1 MMLSGVN
8 GLARPTRTYSLRSS
22 ASTAPDM
29 ADLRALS
36 DAPQDWS
43 AQDAA
48 LLALGQELKA
58 CAYRFTTVTPLTH
71 RRVIARDP
79 ERAATTLDD
88 VFGWSRPFGRTSLPD
103 RIVALLGDAAEL
115 ETAGRLL
122 RSKVRFSTL
131 GDQLFVHSSYPT
143 DQHDAVFFGPDTYR
157 FAQVIKHALKETTMV
172 PPSRVVDIGCGSGVG
187 GLLAA
192 SLLPTRGR
200 EIVLTDINPRALR
213 YSRVNAALNGV
224 AGVHTVESDL
234 FAHVKGR
241 ADLIVSNPP
250 YLVDP
255 QRRAYRHGG
264 GKLGTELALRIVEQG
279 LAHLAPQG
287 RLILYTG
294 TPVIAGTDAFRAA
307 LSEAFAS
314 RGLSFT
320 YEEID
325 PDVFGE
331 ELDDGPYREADRIA
345 AVALVLHA
353 PS

>member
-1 MMLSGVN
+1 MLSGATA
-8 GLARPTRTYSLRSS
+8 LARPTRTHSLRST
-22 ASTAPDM
+22 ARTAPHMVDV
-29 ADLRALS
+29 RALS
-36 DAPQDWS
+36 DTVQDWS

-58 CAYRFTTVTPLTH
+58 CGYRFTTVTPLTH

-79 ERAATTLDD
+79 ERAAATLED

-103 RIVALLGDAAEL
+103 RIVALLGDAGEL
-115 ETAGRLL
+115 QTAGGLV
-122 RSKVRFSTL
+122 RSNVRFSTL
-131 GDQLFVHSSYPT
+131 EGQLFVHSAFPT

-157 FAQVIKHALKETTMV
+157 FARVIKHALKETTMV
-172 PPSRVVDIGCGSGVG
+172 PPSRVVDIGCGSGAG

-200 EIVLTDINPRALR
+200 EIILTDINPRALR
-213 YSRVNAALNGV
+213 YSRVNATLNKI
-224 AGVHTVESDL
+224 AGVTTIESDL
-234 FAHVKGR
+234 FAHVEGG

-255 QRRAYRHGG
+255 QQRAYRHGG
-264 GKLGTELALRIVEQG
+264 GKLGTELSLRIVEQS
-279 LAHLAPQG
+279 LARLMPHG
-287 RLILYTG
+287 RLVLYTG
-294 TPVIAGTDAFRAA
+294 TPVVAGTDTFRAA
-307 LSEAFAS
+307 LSEALAD

-353 PS
+353 PR